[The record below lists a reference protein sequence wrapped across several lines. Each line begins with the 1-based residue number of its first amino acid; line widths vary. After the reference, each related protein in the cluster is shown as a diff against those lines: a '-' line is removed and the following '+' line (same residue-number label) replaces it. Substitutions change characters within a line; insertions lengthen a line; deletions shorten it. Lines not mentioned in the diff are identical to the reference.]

1 MIKLLIVDDH
11 PMVRDGLKCLLG
23 DSGHPILA
31 DEASNGQEALN
42 KVWENDYHLVL
53 LDISMP
59 GRDGLDVLKQI
70 KSIKP
75 DLPIL
80 VLSILPEDLYEL
92 RALKA
97 GASGYL
103 TKTKSSGELLGAID
117 KILSGD
123 RYISLSLANKLA
135 FSFENS
141 MEASDHEKLSDR
153 EFQVMR
159 MVALGKTINEIA
171 NELCLSRKT
180 IFKTRASV
188 KRKMKMKNNTEIIC
202 YAVEQGLVE

>member
-1 MIKLLIVDDH
+1 MIRLLIVDDH
-11 PMVRDGLKCLLG
+11 PIVRDGLKHLLT
-23 DSGHPILA
+23 DFPSPVSA
-31 DEASNGQEALN
+31 DEARNGLEALH
-42 KVWENDYHLVL
+42 KVWENDYDLVL

-75 DLPIL
+75 ELPVL
-80 VLSILPEDLYEL
+80 VLSILPGELYEL

-103 TKTKSSGELLGAID
+103 EKSKSSGDLLCAVQ
-117 KILSGD
+117 KILKGE
-123 RYISLSLANKLA
+123 RYISLSLARRLA
-135 FSFENS
+135 FSFENTA
-141 MEASDHEKLSDR
+141 EPPLHEKLSDR

-159 MVALGKTINEIA
+159 MLALGKTVNEIA
-171 NELCLSRKT
+171 EEMCLSRKT
-180 IFKTRASV
+180 IFKIRSSV
-188 KRKMKMKNNTEIIC
+188 KRKMNMKNNSEIIC

>member
-11 PMVRDGLKCLLG
+11 PMVRDGLKCLLD
-23 DSGHPILA
+23 DSRHPILA

-42 KVWENDYHLVL
+42 KVWENDYHMVL

-171 NELCLSRKT
+171 DELCLSRKT

>member
-11 PMVRDGLKCLLG
+11 PLVREGLKWLLS
-23 DSGHPILA
+23 DSHLPVSA
-31 DEASNGQEALN
+31 DEARNGQEALN
-42 KVWENDYHLVL
+42 KVWENDYHMVL

-59 GRDGLDVLKQI
+59 GRDGLEVLKQI
-70 KSIKP
+70 KAIKP

-103 TKTKSSGELLGAID
+103 TKTKSTDELLGAIQ
-117 KILSGD
+117 KILSGE

-135 FSFENS
+135 FSFDNGTK
-141 MEASDHEKLSDR
+141 ASSHEKLSDR

-159 MVALGKTINEIA
+159 MIALGKAVNEIA
-171 NELCLSRKT
+171 DEMCLSRKT
-180 IFKTRASV
+180 IFKTKSSL
-188 KRKMKMKNNTEIIC
+188 KKKMKMKNNSEIVC

>member
-11 PMVRDGLKCLLG
+11 PIVRDGLKRLLN
-23 DSGHPILA
+23 DSHHPILA
-31 DEASNGQEALN
+31 DEASNGQEAIN
-42 KVWENDYHLVL
+42 KVWENDYHMVL

-75 DLPIL
+75 DLSIL

-92 RALKA
+92 RTLKA

-103 TKTKSSGELLGAID
+103 TKTKSSSELLEAIQ
-117 KILSGD
+117 KILSGE

-135 FSFENS
+135 FSFENG

-153 EFQVMR
+153 ELQVMR
-159 MVALGKTINEIA
+159 MVALGKTVNEIA
-171 NELCLSRKT
+171 DEMCLSKKT
-180 IFKTRASV
+180 IFKTRSSV
-188 KRKMKMKNNTEIIC
+188 KKKMKMKNNSEIIC